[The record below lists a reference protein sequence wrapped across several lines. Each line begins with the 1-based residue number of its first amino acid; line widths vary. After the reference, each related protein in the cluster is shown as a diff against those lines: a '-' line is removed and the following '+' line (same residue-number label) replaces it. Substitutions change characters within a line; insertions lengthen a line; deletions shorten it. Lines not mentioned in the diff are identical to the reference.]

1 MLFSS
6 SAAKKRMVLKLISWK
21 HSFRKLNEEY
31 VMAQKKKQALDNL
44 LRSGR
49 ISQSTYE
56 VIDKEMED
64 AIVEIERQQDAL
76 LEKMNSKITELEG
89 QIKTLEMLVA
99 NSEIQH
105 VAGEVDEEVYQRE
118 SNLLSVGLEATRQE
132 LSLVKEAVNQLSTGI
147 QPSENEVSKNEGEIV
162 DLNGPVSPR
171 TFQEESRSTETVA
184 KSEEK
189 QVT

>member
-1 MLFSS
+1 
-6 SAAKKRMVLKLISWK
+6 MVLKLISWK
-21 HSFRKLNEEY
+21 HSFKKLNEEY

-44 LRSGR
+44 LSSGR
-49 ISQSTYE
+49 ISQSTYD
-56 VIDKEMED
+56 VINKEMED
-64 AIVEIERQQDAL
+64 AIVEIERQQEAL
-76 LEKMNSKITELEG
+76 LEKMNSKMTELEG

-105 VAGEVDEEVYQRE
+105 VTGEVDEEVYQRE

-132 LSLVKEAVNQLSTGI
+132 LSLIKEAVNQLSTGI

-162 DLNGPVSPR
+162 DVNGPVSTR
-171 TFQEESRSTETVA
+171 NFQEESRSTETVA

>member
-64 AIVEIERQQDAL
+64 AVVEIERQQDAL

-118 SNLLSVGLEATRQE
+118 SNLLSVGLEATKQE
-132 LSLVKEAVNQLSTGI
+132 LSLVKEAANQLSTGI

-162 DLNGPVSPR
+162 DLNEPVSPR